1 MRSVFFTFFWVSI
14 VFCLPT
20 GLVAQK
26 QLVGKI
32 TEAGSQLP
40 VAGVTVYINNSQYV
54 TRSADN
60 GLFILKGNIPAT
72 GELVLTHISYQKK
85 NLSFTLSHDTIYLQL
100 NASALL
106 MEKVTVS
113 TRQKD
118 TWKKWKETFIRYFIG
133 VGQAADKCRIIDPE
147 KLRFHYYENEKYLEA
162 WSSTTF
168 TVENKALGYLVHI
181 DLDTFRYFFSQSAFV
196 YHISKFY
203 EPVQTNYQAPTMK
216 VEL

>member
-1 MRSVFFTFFWVSI
+1 MRSVFFTFFWGSI

-85 NLSFTLSHDTIYLQL
+85 NLSFTLSPYKHAVKIPLAKFDFDKANEK
-100 NASALL
+100 NASSIHSTLL
-106 MEKVTVS
+106 TGW
-113 TRQKD
+113 RQ
-118 TWKKWKETFIRYFIG
+118 T
-133 VGQAADKCRIIDPE
+133 
-147 KLRFHYYENEKYLEA
+147 
-162 WSSTTF
+162 SS
-168 TVENKALGYLVHI
+168 VL
-181 DLDTFRYFFSQSAFV
+181 
-196 YHISKFY
+196 
-203 EPVQTNYQAPTMK
+203 
-216 VEL
+216 